1 MSNIYDYKAIEAKW
15 QERWGKS
22 GVFKVERDKSKKKFY
37 LLEMFPYP
45 SGKLHVGHL
54 RNYAIGDAIARR
66 KRMQGFNVLHPIG
79 WDSFGMPAENAA
91 IANKTHP
98 YKWTSNN
105 IDEMRSQFK
114 MIGISYDWGREI
126 ATSHPGYY
134 KWTQWIFAK
143 MFDEG
148 VAYRKKSFVNW
159 CETCATVLANEQVI
173 DGLCW
178 RCDNKVEQQERDGWF
193 LKITDYAEDLLAS
206 LKQLEGEWPDRVL
219 TMQKNWIGKSLGAQV
234 DFKIEGGGDITVFTT
249 RPDTLYG
256 ATFMALAPEHPL
268 SRKLACGTELEEDVE
283 NFIRKTVSQNTI
295 ERSAE
300 GVEKEGVFT
309 GRYAVNPLNNELI
322 PIWIANFVLIEYGSG
337 AIMSVPAHDQR
348 DFEFARKYDLE
359 IRVVIAP
366 DKKSVA
372 ESPEELMLD
381 GDALLEAYTGNG
393 PMVNSGPF
401 NGLDNRKD
409 GIARVAEYLKEKGI
423 GERTINYRL
432 RDWGVSRQRYW
443 GAPIPIIYCDKCGPV
458 RVPDDQLPVILP
470 IDVKFPESG
479 LSPIAGLDS
488 FINASCPKCGGPARR
503 ETDTMDTF
511 ICSSWYFNRYTS
523 ARCETAMADREDVD
537 YWMPVDQY
545 VGGIEHAILHLLY
558 ARFFTKFLKSVGAV
572 TVNEPFK
579 RLLTQGMVI
588 KDGAKMSKSKGN
600 VVPLDDIVRKYGA
613 DATRLFILFA
623 APPERDLEW
632 SDAGIEGSF
641 RFLNRVYRLITGN
654 IESIKKGA
662 GVTESAHG
670 KISEMPKDLAAI
682 VRATHKTIA
691 KVTADFERLQFNTA
705 IASVMEFLNTL
716 TAYKFKDDP
725 LSCAVLREAV
735 EYIALMLQPFTPH
748 FSSEIWEMIGHTE
761 PIIDEL
767 WPVANT
773 ACLKDEEVLIVIQV
787 NGKLRGKFSAS
798 PDVSKEDM
806 EQLALADE
814 KVKGFIGDKPVRKV
828 IVVPGK
834 LVNVVI

>member
-1 MSNIYDYKAIEAKW
+1 MSNIYDFKAIEAKW
-15 QERWGKS
+15 QERWEKS
-22 GVFKVERDKSKKKFY
+22 GVFRVSRDKLKKKFY

-45 SGKLHVGHL
+45 SGKLHAGHL
-54 RNYAIGDAIARR
+54 RNYAIGDAIARQ

-91 IANKTHP
+91 IANKSHP
-98 YKWTSNN
+98 YKWTLNN
-105 IDEMRSQFK
+105 INEMRSQFK
-114 MIGISYDWGREI
+114 MIGISYDWEREV

-134 KWTQWIFAK
+134 KWSQWIFAR

-159 CETCATVLANEQVI
+159 CASCVTVLANEQVI

-178 RCDNKVEQQERDGWF
+178 RCDNRVEQQERDGWF
-193 LKITDYAEDLLAS
+193 LKITDYAEDLLEG
-206 LKQLEGEWPDRVL
+206 LKELEGDWPERVL
-219 TMQKNWIGKSLGAQV
+219 TMQKNWIGKSIGAEV
-234 DFKIEGGGDITVFTT
+234 DFKIKGGGDIKVFTT

-268 SRKLACGTELEEDVE
+268 SRKLARGTKLEREVEDFVT
-283 NFIRKTVSQNTI
+283 KTVSQNTI

-300 GVEKEGVFT
+300 GAEKKGVFT
-309 GRYAVNPLNNELI
+309 GRYAINPLNNELT

-348 DFEFARKYDLE
+348 DFEFAKKYNLD
-359 IRVVIAP
+359 IRVVIAS
-366 DKKSVA
+366 DK
-372 ESPEELMLD
+372 ESLEGNPEN
-381 GDALLEAYTGNG
+381 GDALAEAYTGDG
-393 PMVNSGPF
+393 LMINSGPF
-401 NGLDNRKD
+401 NGLHNKKE
-409 GIARVAEYLKEKGI
+409 GIAKVAEYLKENGM
-423 GERTINYRL
+423 GARRVNYRL

-443 GAPIPIIYCDKCGPV
+443 GAPIPIIHCEKCGPV
-458 RVPDDQLPVILP
+458 RTPDDQLPVILP
-470 IDVKFPESG
+470 IDVEFPESG
-479 LSPIAGLDS
+479 LSPIASLDS
-488 FINASCPKCGGPARR
+488 FISASCPKCGGPGRR

-523 ARCETAMADREDVD
+523 ARLTTAMANKEDID

-558 ARFFTKFLKSVGAV
+558 ARFFTRFLKGIGAV
-572 TVNEPFK
+572 SVHEPFK

-600 VVPLDDIVRKYGA
+600 VVPLDGIVRKFGA

-623 APPERDLEW
+623 SPPERDLEW
-632 SDAGIEGSF
+632 SDSGLEGSF
-641 RFLNRVYRLITGN
+641 RFLNRIYRLVAGN

-662 GVTESAHG
+662 GLTEGAPE
-670 KISEMPKDLAAI
+670 KLDEMPKDLAAI

-691 KVTADFERLQFNTA
+691 KVTADFDRFQFNTA
-705 IASVMEFLNTL
+705 IAAIMELLNKL
-716 TAYKFKDDP
+716 TAHEFKDDP
-725 LSCAVLREAV
+725 LSCAVLCEAV
-735 EYIALMLQPFTPH
+735 ENIALLLQPFTPH
-748 FSSEIWEMIGHTE
+748 FSSEIWEMIGHTK
-761 PIIDEL
+761 PIVDEF
-767 WPVANT
+767 WPAASN
-773 ACLKDEEVLIVIQV
+773 ACLIDDQVVIVIQV
-787 NGKLRGKFSAS
+787 NGKLRGKFSAP
-798 PDVSKEDM
+798 PDMSKEDM
-806 EQLALADE
+806 EKLALADE
-814 KVKGFIGDKPVRKV
+814 KVQGFIGDKPVRKV